1 MSSHAVLKGETTL
14 QMPWI
19 TVEALT
25 KDGNVP
31 YEGQDSV
38 FIWEAENGI
47 IMCDP
52 NYTSVDFQTEYIL
65 TEEEIKALPYA
76 EGIVNDGVFYVA
88 SALIEGGYYNA
99 D

>member
-1 MSSHAVLKGETTL
+1 MH
-14 QMPWI
+14 MPCT

-31 YEGQDSV
+31 YQGQDSG

-47 IMCDP
+47 IMCDSRL
-52 NYTSVDFQTEYIL
+52 TVVDFQTEYKL

-76 EGIVNDGVFYVA
+76 EGIVNGGVFYVA
-88 SALIEGGYYNA
+88 SALIEGKYYNA

>member
-14 QMPWI
+14 QMPWT
-19 TVEALT
+19 TVEALKERGEVLWT
-25 KDGNVP
+25 
-31 YEGQDSV
+31 GQDSG
-38 FIWEAENGI
+38 FIWVKENRC

-65 TEEEIKALPYA
+65 TESEIRELEYA

-88 SALIEGGYYNA
+88 SALIEGSYYNA

>member
-1 MSSHAVLKGETTL
+1 M
-14 QMPWI
+14 QMPWT

-31 YEGQDSV
+31 YQGQDSG
-38 FIWEAENGI
+38 FIWVEENRI

-52 NYTSVDFQTEYIL
+52 SLTVVDFETEYKL
-65 TEEEIKALPYA
+65 TEEEIKSLPYA
-76 EGIVNDGVFYVA
+76 EGIVNNGVFYVA
-88 SALIEGGYYNA
+88 SALIEGEYYNA

>member
-1 MSSHAVLKGETTL
+1 M
-14 QMPWI
+14 QMPWT

-31 YEGQDSV
+31 YQGQDSG
-38 FIWEAENGI
+38 FIWAEENRI

-52 NYTSVDFQTEYIL
+52 SLTVVDFQTEYKL
-65 TEEEIKALPYA
+65 TEEEIKSLPYA
-76 EGIVNDGVFYVA
+76 EGIVNNGVFYVA
-88 SALIEGGYYNA
+88 SALIEGEYYNA

>member
-1 MSSHAVLKGETTL
+1 M
-14 QMPWI
+14 QMPWT
-19 TVEALT
+19 TVEALVEH
-25 KDGNVP
+25 GEVP
-31 YEGQDSV
+31 WEGQDSG
-38 FIWEAENGI
+38 FIWEAENRI

-52 NYTSVDFQTEYIL
+52 RLTVVDFQTEYKL

-88 SALIEGGYYNA
+88 SALIEGKYYNA

>member
-1 MSSHAVLKGETTL
+1 M
-14 QMPWI
+14 QMPWT

-31 YEGQDSV
+31 YQGQDSG
-38 FIWEAENGI
+38 FIWEAETGI

-52 NYTSVDFQTEYIL
+52 RLTVVDFQTEYKL
-65 TEEEIKALPYA
+65 TEEEIKVLPYA

-88 SALIEGGYYNA
+88 SALIEGEYYNA

>member
-1 MSSHAVLKGETTL
+1 M
-14 QMPWI
+14 QMPWT

-31 YEGQDSV
+31 YEGQDSG

-52 NYTSVDFQTEYIL
+52 RLTVVDFQTEYKL

-88 SALIEGGYYNA
+88 SALIKESYYNA

>member
-1 MSSHAVLKGETTL
+1 M
-14 QMPWI
+14 QMPWT

-31 YEGQDSV
+31 WEGQDSG
-38 FIWEAENGI
+38 FIWVAENRI

-52 NYTSVDFQTEYIL
+52 KYTGIDFDTKYQL
-65 TEEEIKALPYA
+65 TEEEIKALEYA
-76 EGIVNDGVFYVA
+76 EGIVEEGVFYVA
-88 SALIEGGYYNA
+88 SALIEGSYYNA

>member
-14 QMPWI
+14 QMPWT

-31 YEGQDSV
+31 YEGQDSG
-38 FIWEAENGI
+38 FIWEVENGI

-52 NYTSVDFQTEYIL
+52 NYTSVDFQTEYKL

-88 SALIEGGYYNA
+88 SALIEGSYYNA

>member
-1 MSSHAVLKGETTL
+1 MSSRVVLKGDIML
-14 QMPWI
+14 QMAWT

-25 KDGNVP
+25 KAGNVP
-31 YEGQDSV
+31 YKGQDSG
-38 FIWEAENGI
+38 FIWEAENRV

-52 NYTSVDFQTEYIL
+52 SLTVVDFETEYKL
-65 TEEEIKALPYA
+65 TEEEIKSLPYA

-88 SALIEGGYYNA
+88 SALIEGSYYSA